1 MFVAL
6 MGGEA
11 ASKRKGSVSFVLVP
25 VSSTGNEYE
34 RHTVFIPNFRRFTLY
49 LNNEMD
55 LYTYIVLIPFFHLGT
70 KRKRVVC

>member
-1 MFVAL
+1 MKKKLFIIYLMFVAL

-11 ASKRKGSVSFVLVP
+11 ASKRKGSVSFV
-25 VSSTGNEYE
+25 
-34 RHTVFIPNFRRFTLY
+34 PNFRRFTLY